1 VTERVTDRDLAR
13 PDRAQAV
20 LGGRYRLRA
29 RLAAG
34 GMGAVWV
41 ADDAVLGREVAV
53 KVLGE
58 ALAGDGL
65 AAERLRRE
73 ARAAARLG
81 HPGVARVL
89 DLGEDGGRPY
99 LVMELLHGESLA
111 ERLARAGP
119 LAPAEAV
126 RVVAAAADALE
137 AAHQAGIVHRD
148 VKPGNVFLTRDGEV
162 KLLDFGIAS
171 ASNEAALTGGGL
183 VGTAAYLAPERALG
197 HDATPAADLYALG
210 VLLYELLAGRPPF
223 AADSQMAL
231 AMAHV
236 HGRPVPLREA
246 APAVPPAL
254 AAACEQALAKDPA
267 ARPPS
272 AANFAARLRSSLTGP
287 PTLTLPPPAAASPD
301 AAPTATLPPPAAGA
315 GLPALA
321 AASPTSPTDR
331 LPRTMSEAPPSFG
344 APPAKPTERP
354 PAVATARR
362 RGRPAR
368 RGRLGALLAAGLVL
382 AALVAAGPS
391 LGGLLL
397 GGRGVGALIGRP
409 PAGERAPGNLQAPG
423 GAQAPSDGRAA
434 GGETPAGDGQA
445 AGGGQAPGV
454 GAQAPDGQVPGGG
467 QAAGGGGA
475 AGDPPAAPGLGELP
489 RGDPGG
495 QDDGGRSGGEDGGD
509 GESGGEGSS
518 GPG

>member
-1 VTERVTDRDLAR
+1 VTERGLA
-13 PDRAQAV
+13 PWA
-20 LGGRYRLRA
+20 LGGRYWLRA

-41 ADDAVLGREVAV
+41 ADDAVLGRQVAV

-99 LVMELLHGESLA
+99 LVMELLRGESLA
-111 ERLARAGP
+111 GRLARAGALP
-119 LAPAEAV
+119 PAEAA

-137 AAHQAGIVHRD
+137 AAHRAGIVHRD

-171 ASNEAALTGGGL
+171 ASNEAALTGGDL
-183 VGTAAYLAPERALG
+183 IGTAAYLAPERVLG
-197 HDATPAADLYALG
+197 HDATPAADVYALG

-223 AADSQMAL
+223 AADSRMAL

-236 HGRPVPLREA
+236 HARPVPLPEA
-246 APAVPPAL
+246 APSVPPSL

-267 ARPPS
+267 ARPS
-272 AANFAARLRSSLTGP
+272 AATLAALLRSTAATTPPP
-287 PTLTLPPPAAASPD
+287 PTAGPTAAA
-301 AAPTATLPPPAAGA
+301 ALTATPPRAAG
-315 GLPALA
+315 PVA
-321 AASPTSPTDR
+321 AH
-331 LPRTMSEAPPSFG
+331 
-344 APPAKPTERP
+344 
-354 PAVATARR
+354 R
-362 RGRPAR
+362 RGRRPTAMAPGR
-368 RGRLGALLAAGLVL
+368 RSRRGALLATGLIL
-382 AALVAAGPS
+382 AALLAAGPS

-397 GGRGVGALIGRP
+397 
-409 PAGERAPGNLQAPG
+409 
-423 GAQAPSDGRAA
+423 DGRRPS
-434 GGETPAGDGQA
+434 GLTGRQP
-445 AGGGQAPGV
+445 AGGGQAPGLV
-454 GAQAPDGQVPGGG
+454 QAPGNGQ
-467 QAAGGGGA
+467 
-475 AGDPPAAPGLGELP
+475 APGLGGQAPGGVTATTDPAPTAGL
-489 RGDPGG
+489 GDRAG
-495 QDDGGRSGGEDGGD
+495 QDDGGGSGEEGDGG
-509 GESGGEGSS
+509 GGGGSS

>member
-1 VTERVTDRDLAR
+1 
-13 PDRAQAV
+13 V

-41 ADDAVLGREVAV
+41 ADDAVLGRQVAV

-99 LVMELLHGESLA
+99 LVMELLRGESLA
-111 ERLARAGP
+111 GRLARAGALP
-119 LAPAEAV
+119 PAEAA

-137 AAHQAGIVHRD
+137 AAHRAGIVHRD

-171 ASNEAALTGGGL
+171 ASNEAALTGGDL
-183 VGTAAYLAPERALG
+183 IGTAAYLAPERVLG
-197 HDATPAADLYALG
+197 HDATPAADVYALG

-223 AADSQMAL
+223 AADSGMAL

-236 HGRPVPLREA
+236 HARPVPLPEA
-246 APAVPPAL
+246 APSVPPSL

-267 ARPPS
+267 ARP
-272 AANFAARLRSSLTGP
+272 AAATLAALLRSTAATTPPP
-287 PTLTLPPPAAASPD
+287 PTAGPTAAA
-301 AAPTATLPPPAAGA
+301 ALTATPPRAAG
-315 GLPALA
+315 P
-321 AASPTSPTDR
+321 
-331 LPRTMSEAPPSFG
+331 
-344 APPAKPTERP
+344 
-354 PAVATARR
+354 VAARR
-362 RGRPAR
+362 RGRRPTAMAPGR
-368 RGRLGALLAAGLVL
+368 RSRRGALLATGLIL
-382 AALVAAGPS
+382 AALLAAGPS

-397 GGRGVGALIGRP
+397 
-409 PAGERAPGNLQAPG
+409 
-423 GAQAPSDGRAA
+423 DGRRPS
-434 GGETPAGDGQA
+434 GLTGRQP
-445 AGGGQAPGV
+445 AGGGQAPGLV
-454 GAQAPDGQVPGGG
+454 QAPGNGQ
-467 QAAGGGGA
+467 
-475 AGDPPAAPGLGELP
+475 APGLGGQAPGGVTATTDPAPTAGL
-489 RGDPGG
+489 GDRAG
-495 QDDGGRSGGEDGGD
+495 QDDGGGSGEEGDGG
-509 GESGGEGSS
+509 GGGGSS